1 MRTKF
6 WFGVCAVLMPLAVW
20 AADDSMA
27 WLDKM
32 QQALATRSFQGTLVI
47 RQHNQMHTLRVMHG
61 HDGGGWDNLESLDGE
76 SRRIL
81 RQAGRVI
88 TLFPERGLATISGER
103 AVTPLHP
110 ALPQDREQLQQHYQ
124 VRLAGEGRVA
134 QRVAQIV
141 ELLPRDQYRYG
152 FRYWLER
159 DSGLLLRCDLLDSQ
173 GQTLEQV
180 MYSELSLLAETP
192 HLTEPDLK
200 KYRVI
205 ELDAGQQNAAPLRW
219 RVRQLPA
226 GFRLV
231 QSSERPSAHGE
242 GKVQQLVFSDGL
254 TSVSVFVEER
264 LPQDVAIKGETRMG
278 VMNAFG
284 KALNG
289 HHVIVMGE
297 VPLDTVRLMA
307 QSIDSASEVP
317 HD

>member
-1 MRTKF
+1 MRAKV
-6 WFGVCAVLMPLAVW
+6 WPGLLLALLPQLVW

-47 RQHNQMHTLRVMHG
+47 RQHNQMHTLRVLHG
-61 HDGGGWDNLESLDGE
+61 HDGGGWDSLESLDGE
-76 SRRIL
+76 TRRIL

-88 TLFPERGLATISGER
+88 TLFPERGLATVSGDR

-124 VRLAGEGRVA
+124 VRLGGEDRVA

-159 DSGLLLRCDLLDSQ
+159 DSGLLLRCDLIDAQ

-180 MYSELSLLAETP
+180 MYSDLSLLSESPQLA
-192 HLTEPDLK
+192 EPDLK
-200 KYRVI
+200 NFRVI
-205 ELDAGQQNAAPLRW
+205 ELDAGQQALAPLRW
-219 RVRQLPA
+219 QVRQLPS

-242 GKVQQLVFSDGL
+242 GRVQQLVFSDGL
-254 TSVSVFVEER
+254 TSVSVFVEEQ
-264 LPQDVAIKGETRMG
+264 LPQDMAINGETRMG
-278 VMNAFG
+278 VMNAYG
-284 KALNG
+284 KPLNG

-297 VPLDTVRLMA
+297 VPIATLRLMA
-307 QSIDSASEVP
+307 QSIDHAGDAP
-317 HD
+317 